1 MSKIFKPKIEKPKP
15 VEEETPEKIVE
26 SSKGKQAAAI
36 LGGAKSN
43 DHWNKL
49 TMTRKGLKSILGG

>member
-1 MSKIFKPKIEKPKP
+1 MSKIFKPKVEKPP
-15 VEEETPEKIVE
+15 VEEEKPEKIVE

-43 DHWNKL
+43 DQ